1 MSQALQSLNAILKYK
16 QERERQKIDKSLAML
31 DMGRRLQREERE
43 AAFQSQTMALR
54 DAEERRKSSQQL
66 SQITKDKEELDR
78 ITKQNKKLDLEIKVL
93 EDNIKSE
100 SYTKT
105 QENIEREK
113 ELGVLIKEFNLEEA
127 VRTSK
132 EKANDA
138 FKTNLE
144 RGYYQDSENLID
156 MVKDSGIIPAVV
168 LSKVETA
175 LSSADAFDISAIQE
189 DIRNATKGQDN
200 AQYINKTFGEN
211 SKFGDALI
219 LSLSESL
226 KTKNTELGIQN
237 NSYFMESLENFFNS
251 AINNRGNKVGTLQSF
266 VNFQGE
272 GSDKI
277 WYQLN
282 NQIKNL
288 QDNKKSFDNI
298 LQSASLQQS
307 LNRVATSNVNK
318 QLKAAADLIAEQK
331 GLDFD
336 SRYSIEPEVENALLQ
351 TKNPKTGK
359 NFTIEE
365 IEKYYSQ

>member
-54 DAEERRKSSQQL
+54 DAEERRKSSEQL
-66 SQITKDKEELDR
+66 SQITKSREELDR
-78 ITKQNKKLDLEIKVL
+78 IGKQNKKLDLEIKVL
-93 EDNIKSE
+93 EDNINSGQYDEQQKNVVEASKLE
-100 SYTKT
+100 LQTAKLNYKNSIQK
-105 QENIEREK
+105 ERE
-113 ELGVLIKEFNLEEA
+113 L
-127 VRTSK
+127 
-132 EKANDA
+132 ANDS

-144 RGYYQDSENLID
+144 RGYYQESENLID
-156 MVKDSGIIPAVV
+156 MVKESGIIPAVV
-168 LSKVETA
+168 LSQVETA
-175 LSSADAFDISAIQE
+175 LSSSDAFDISKIQE

-200 AQYINKTFGEN
+200 ASYINKTFGEK

-226 KTKNTELGIQN
+226 KTKNVELGIQN
-237 NSYFMESLENFFNS
+237 NSYFMESLEDFFNS
-251 AINNRGNKVGTLQSF
+251 AINNRGNKTGSMQSF

-282 NQIKNL
+282 SQIKGL
-288 QDNKKSFDNI
+288 QDNKKSLNNI
-298 LQSASLQQS
+298 LQSASLQNS

-318 QLKAAADLIAEQK
+318 KLKEAADLVAEQQK
-331 GLDFD
+331 LSFD
-336 SRYSIEPEVENALLQ
+336 SRYSVEPEVENELLQ
-351 TKNPKTGK
+351 MKNPNTNK

-365 IEKYYSQ
+365 IEQYYSQ